1 MSINR
6 RSLLKATL
14 SSSALL
20 GASSLSASTLG
31 ATPLSATQSSGAS
44 ASSGVSAKRFKRI
57 TVEEFFLTP
66 EMAFA
71 QQKLLAQNPADEPG
85 FTQFFGTTMKAL
97 AGKGDTDN
105 IERMMDIGELRLSAM
120 DRDGIDMQLLSL
132 MSPGVQ
138 VYDAQQGTALAQK
151 VNEHLARA
159 VQQHPDRFAGL
170 ATVAPQD
177 PIAAAKELD
186 RSVTKLGM
194 KGLMINSHTKGEFL
208 DEEKFWPILEK
219 AQALDVPIY
228 IHPRTPAPDMVKPFQ
243 KYFGLEA
250 AAFGFNID
258 TSLHALRMI
267 LGGVFEEFPKLKIVL
282 GHMGEGIPF
291 WLPRIDHKM
300 ELFHKIQPPVRKL
313 TKKPSD
319 YFLDNFYITTSGM
332 NYENPFMLAHK
343 VMGADRILF
352 AVDYPAEEA
361 GEPVRMM
368 DAAPISD
375 ADKEKIYHLNSEKL
389 FRL

>member
-6 RSLLKATL
+6 RTL
-14 SSSALL
+14 IKGALSTSALL
-20 GASSLSASTLG
+20 GATTLSHS
-31 ATPLSATQSSGAS
+31 PLAGQ
-44 ASSGVSAKRFKRI
+44 AKREAGSVAGGKTFKRI
-57 TVEEFFLTP
+57 TVEEFFITP
-66 EMAFA
+66 ELAFA

-85 FTQFFGTTMKAL
+85 FTQFFGTTMKSL
-97 AGKGDTDN
+97 AAKGAEGN
-105 IERMMDIGELRLSAM
+105 MERMMDIGELRLAAM

-138 VYDAQQGTALAQK
+138 VYDARQGSDLAQT
-151 VNEHLARA
+151 VNEQLASA
-159 VQQHPDRFAGL
+159 VQRHPDRFAGL

-177 PIAAAKELD
+177 PSGAAKELE
-186 RSVTKLGM
+186 RAVTKLGM

-208 DEEKFWPILEK
+208 DEEKYWVILEK
-219 AQALDVPIY
+219 AQQLDVPIY

-258 TSLHALRMI
+258 TSLHALRLI

-300 ELFHKIQPPVRKL
+300 ALFHSLQPPQRSL
-313 TKKPSD
+313 HKKPSE
-319 YFLDNFYITTSGM
+319 YFLENFYITTSGM
-332 NYENPFMLAHK
+332 NYEHPLMLSHR
-343 VMGADRILF
+343 VVGPDRILF

-361 GEPVRMM
+361 EEPVRMM
-368 DAAPISD
+368 DAAPIST
-375 ADKEKIYHLNSEKL
+375 ADKEKIYHLNAEKL
-389 FRL
+389 FRLS

>member
-1 MSINR
+1 MSMNR
-6 RSLLKATL
+6 RTLIKAAL
-14 SSSALL
+14 SSSAVL
-20 GASSLSASTLG
+20 GASTLTGCATGLG
-31 ATPLSATQSSGAS
+31 AQTHNSDTAAASG
-44 ASSGVSAKRFKRI
+44 SAKKFKRI

-66 EMAFA
+66 ELAFA
-71 QQKLLAQNPADEPG
+71 QQKLLAQNPQDEPG
-85 FTQFFGTTMKAL
+85 FTKFFATTMKGL
-97 AGKGDTDN
+97 AAKGGGEGL
-105 IERMMDIGELRLSAM
+105 ERMMDIGELRLAAM

-138 VYDAQQGTALAQK
+138 VYDAKQGSDLAQS
-151 VNEHLARA
+151 VNEQLAKA
-159 VQQHPDRFAGL
+159 VQAHPDRFAGL
-170 ATVAPQD
+170 ATVAPQA
-177 PIAAAKELD
+177 PQAAARELE
-186 RSVTKLGM
+186 RAVTQLGM

-208 DEEKFWPILEK
+208 DEEKYWVILEK
-219 AQALDVPIY
+219 AQALDIPIY
-228 IHPRTPAPDMVKPFQ
+228 IHPRTPSPDMVKPFQ

-267 LGGVFEEFPKLKIVL
+267 LGGVFEEFPRLKIVL

-300 ELFHKIQPPVRKL
+300 ELFHSIQAPERKL
-313 TKKPSD
+313 HKKPSE

-332 NYENPFMLAHK
+332 NYENPLILAHK
-343 VMGADRILF
+343 VVGPDRILF

-361 GEPVRMM
+361 AEPIQMM
-368 DAAPISD
+368 DNAPISN
-375 ADKEKIYHLNSEKL
+375 ADKQKIYHQNSEKL